1 MQDNGSV
8 SEVMQIALRARE
20 AAEELAKLDSS
31 TRNAAL
37 AAMADALIEHSAEI
51 VEANASDMARAKAEG
66 MNPSLQDRLLLTDE
80 RIEGIASAL
89 RELVAENDPIGEVVE
104 GRVLASGIQLS
115 NVRVPLGVVAMIY
128 EARPNVTADAAG
140 LCIKTANACIL
151 RGGSAA
157 IDTNL
162 AMTRILSD
170 AATAAG
176 LPDNSIQSVVTTD
189 RAATTELMGLHGLI
203 DVLIPRGGHS
213 LIQNCVENSKVPVI
227 ETGTGNC
234 HVYVH
239 ESADVE
245 MARSIIV
252 NAKCQRPGVCNA
264 CESILVDASI
274 AEEVLPGIISDMVV
288 NGVVIH
294 GDETALAVA
303 AGMDLAE
310 GSVVEGTEDD
320 WGTEYLSLD
329 VSIKTVSG
337 IDEAI
342 SHIGRYGTKHSEAIV
357 ASDYDAVMRFTN
369 EVDAAAVYA
378 NASTRFTDG
387 GMFGLGAEIG
397 IATQKLHA
405 RGPMGL
411 SAMTTSKYILMG
423 SGQIR
428 C

>member
-1 MQDNGSV
+1 MDNGNV

-20 AAEELAKLDSS
+20 ASEKLARLDSS

-37 AAMADALIEHSAEI
+37 TAMADALVEHAGEI
-51 VEANASDMARAKAEG
+51 VAANAKDMERAKAEG
-66 MNPSLQDRLLLTDE
+66 MKPSLQDRLLLTEE
-80 RIEGIASAL
+80 RIDGIASAL
-89 RELVAENDPIGEVVE
+89 RELVAESDPIGEIIE
-104 GRVLASGIQLS
+104 GRVLASGIKLTH
-115 NVRVPLGVVAMIY
+115 VRVPLGVVAMIY

-162 AMTRILSD
+162 AMTQILSD

-176 LPDNSIQSVVTTD
+176 LPDNSIQSIATTD
-189 RAATTELMGLHGLI
+189 RAATNELMGLHGFV
-203 DVLIPRGGHS
+203 DVLIPRGGSS

-234 HVYVH
+234 HIYIH
-239 ESADVE
+239 ELGDLE
-245 MARSIIV
+245 MARPIII

-264 CESILVDASI
+264 CESLLIDESI
-274 AEEVLPGIISDMVV
+274 AADALPPIISDLVD
-288 NGVVIH
+288 NGVTIH
-294 GDETALAVA
+294 ADARAREIA
-303 AGMDLAE
+303 AGMDLPE
-310 GSVVEGTEDD
+310 GAVVEGTEED

-329 VSIKTVSG
+329 ISIKTVSG
-337 IDEAI
+337 LDEAI
-342 SHIGRYGTKHSEAIV
+342 AHINRYGTKHSEAIIT
-357 ASDYDAVMRFTN
+357 SDYDAAMRFTN
-369 EVDAAAVYA
+369 GVDAAAVYV

-397 IATQKLHA
+397 ISTQKLHA

-411 SAMTTSKYILMG
+411 TAMTTSKYVLMG